1 MRLNETSDMMNS
13 DDYKKRFQAE
23 YYQLKIRLDGL
34 NSMLDRWDK
43 GELNFNPIC
52 PKGLLE
58 SQFKIMEKYVEILEA
73 RAKLEKVEL

>member
-52 PKGLLE
+52 PKSLLE
-58 SQFKIMEKYVEILEA
+58 SQFTIMEKYVEILEA

>member
-52 PKGLLE
+52 PKSLLK
-58 SQFKIMEKYVEILEA
+58 SQSIIMEKYVEILEA

>member
-52 PKGLLE
+52 PKSLLE
-58 SQFKIMEKYVEILEA
+58 SQFEIMEKYVEILEA

>member
-43 GELNFNPIC
+43 GELNC
-52 PKGLLE
+52 PKSLLE

>member
-1 MRLNETSDMMNS
+1 MKLNETSDMMNS
-13 DDYKKRFQAE
+13 NNYKERFQAE

-52 PKGLLE
+52 PKSLLE
-58 SQFKIMEKYVEILEA
+58 SQSKIMEKYVEILEA
-73 RAKLEKVEL
+73 RAKLERVGL

>member
-1 MRLNETSDMMNS
+1 
-13 DDYKKRFQAE
+13 
-23 YYQLKIRLDGL
+23 
-34 NSMLDRWDK
+34 MLDRWDK

-52 PKGLLE
+52 PKSLLE